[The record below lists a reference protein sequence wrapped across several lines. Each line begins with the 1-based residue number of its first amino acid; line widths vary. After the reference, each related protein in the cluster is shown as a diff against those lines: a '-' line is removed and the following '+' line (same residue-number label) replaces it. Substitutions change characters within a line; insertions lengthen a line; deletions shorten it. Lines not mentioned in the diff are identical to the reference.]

1 MRGFVAFIMLGC
13 LGLCVQAQAQSGWSH
28 QTVGLPMEVVEG
40 KPAVVRV
47 AYKAPRPAALN
58 VQLKDVASPV
68 VHAGAVRTV
77 NGSGVAEF
85 RIVIPT
91 GKMPNGMTVSLWW
104 GSDWQ
109 NTPIPI
115 SVSAPVMVL
124 TPERAAKLAATDAG
138 APAMRRRLGLT
149 EAEPRVLV
157 LSGGWAGRSAAASV
171 RVAAALRAAGV
182 PCVLAGPDEVAG
194 RLVLSPK
201 FVRLLVIPDA
211 RTYPA
216 AAVDT
221 LSRYLRAGGHLMAL
235 GAPALDRLV
244 YPFKGS
250 WLDSD
255 EIMSRIRS
263 TPARRRLL
271 RVSEAPW
278 RRTSND
284 MATETTW
291 RPDPAAGDAI
301 SVRIASLTS
310 WDTLL
315 TPLEQ
320 APKPDERYITFR
332 AKGSSTTT
340 ALAVEIAEKD
350 GSRWIATLPLTPR
363 WERFALPDTAFAL
376 WDPEHRSNR
385 QGPGDRLNLTHAAS
399 ISVGLALTHTR
410 VPAGSH
416 AYSIADL
423 GSAVGP
429 SLPNLVQPPV
439 LDTVS
444 PMYKVYPVRGARSLS
459 AAKSSALVPAPAPEL
474 PARIFSTHPR
484 PATGFAKGRGW
495 RWLPLLEVTGKDGV
509 AGTVATLMVHRDDGF
524 ARGRWASFTA
534 ADEAWYA
541 RPATLRYVAATAKA
555 MLTKPLLL
563 EGGCEFYGAFTGDRP
578 RLGAVVDWGPA
589 HVAGAQAR
597 ITVAP
602 VGGGRPAV
610 VHTLSVGRKGQEDGA
625 ATVWQVPV
633 GDRDR
638 YAVSVELLE
647 AGKTSDRMAHE
658 VTVRR
663 AKPKP
668 SFVTASDGQ
677 FLLAGRPW
685 RWHGVNYMPSTG
697 VALED
702 GPMFEQWLSSASYD
716 AEVVERDLRRIQAI
730 GFNMISAF
738 IYVDVRKSRNLVDL
752 LNRCDAHGLKVNLS
766 LRPGTPLDFAWP
778 GVGEIIR
785 ENRLAQDDTIIAY
798 DLAWE
803 PAWGGRESRKRW
815 DREWDAWL
823 RSRFGSLAQ
832 AEAAWGHAVPVENGL
847 AAGASDEDLRAG
859 SRRPAMALRYRRF
872 LNDLLDR
879 THSEARRLIHTV
891 DPNHLLSFRGNIAG
905 DPTAPAESMGYEFEG
920 LAGSMDF
927 MSPEGYGRLGSV
939 ERVRPGWFTAAYS
952 RLTAPGKPVIWAEF
966 GYTLWDS
973 AVGRRNTSRD
983 FALEFERRVYPPET
997 RRYTEDFYR
1006 AFYNMALGSDANGT
1020 VCWWYPGGFRAGEN
1034 SDFGIID
1041 PDGTWRGITKIIH
1054 DAGRRQAALGGRK
1067 TPDVWI
1073 DVPRD
1078 AYPDGVSGMY
1088 NATKDAFWRAVDG
1101 GRFPGLR
1108 WAAPAKP

>member
-1 MRGFVAFIMLGC
+1 MRGLAAIAVLLF
-13 LGLCVQAQAQSGWSH
+13 LGLQAQAQSEWSH
-28 QTVGLPMEVVEG
+28 RFVGLPAEVVEG
-40 KPAVVRV
+40 KVALIRV
-47 AYKAPRPAALN
+47 AYRAPHPTPLN
-58 VQLKDVASPV
+58 IQIKDGASPV
-68 VHAGAVRTV
+68 VHAGDVRTV
-77 NGSGVAEF
+77 SGSGVADF

-91 GKMPNGMTVSLWW
+91 GRMPNGMTASLWW
-104 GSDWQ
+104 GEDWQ

-115 SVSAPVMVL
+115 VVSAPVMVL
-124 TPERAAKLAATDAG
+124 TPERAARLAASDAD
-138 APAMRRRLGLT
+138 APAIRRRLGLT
-149 EAEPRVLV
+149 EARPGVLV
-157 LSGGWAGRSAAASV
+157 LSGGWAGRSADTSE
-171 RVAAALRAAGV
+171 RVSRALKQAGI
-182 PCVLAGPDEVAG
+182 PCVLTGPQEIAH
-194 RLVLSPK
+194 RLVLDPRY
-201 FVRLLVIPDA
+201 VRMLVIPGA
-211 RTYPA
+211 ETFPA

-221 LSRYLRAGGHLMAL
+221 LSRYLRSGGHLMVL

-255 EIMSRIRS
+255 EIMARIRN
-263 TPARRRLL
+263 TPAQRRLL
-271 RVSEAPW
+271 QVKAAPW
-278 RRTSND
+278 KRTSND
-284 MATETTW
+284 MSTATTW
-291 RPDPAAGDAI
+291 HPDPTAVDGV
-301 SVRIASLTS
+301 SVKIASLTS

-315 TPLEQ
+315 TSLEQ
-320 APKPDERYITFR
+320 SPGPAERYITFR
-332 AKGSSTTT
+332 AKGSASTT
-340 ALAVEIAEKD
+340 ALAVEIAERD
-350 GSRWIATLPLTPR
+350 GSRWIATIPLTPK

-376 WDPEHRSNR
+376 WDPDRRSKR
-385 QGPGDRLNLTHAAS
+385 QGPGDHLNLTQADS
-399 ISVGLALTHTR
+399 VSVGLALTHTR

-429 SLPNLVQPPV
+429 SLPDLVQPPV
-439 LDTVS
+439 LDTIS

-459 AAKSSALVPAPAPEL
+459 ASKGSTLVAAPAPEL

-484 PATGFAKGRGW
+484 PATGFAKGRKW
-495 RWLPLLEVTGKDGV
+495 RWLPLLEVTGTDGV
-509 AGTVATLMVHRDDGF
+509 AGTVATLLAHRDDGF
-524 ARGRWASFTA
+524 GRGRWASFTP
-534 ADEAWYA
+534 ADNAWYS
-541 RPATLRYVAATAKA
+541 RPATLRYIAATAKA

-563 EGGCEFYGAFTGDRP
+563 EGGCEFYGVFANDRP
-578 RLGAVVDWGPA
+578 RLGAVVDRGPA
-589 HVAGAQAR
+589 RASNLQAR
-597 ITVAP
+597 ITVA
-602 VGGGRPAV
+602 GHSGRPV
-610 VHTLSVGRKGQEDGA
+610 TVRTLALRPNGQESA
-625 ATVWQVPV
+625 AEAVWPVPS
-633 GDRDR
+633 GKTDR
-638 YAVSVELLE
+638 YTVKVELLQ
-647 AGKTSDRMAHE
+647 AGKPVDVMVHD
-658 VTVRR
+658 VTVRHPK
-663 AKPKP
+663 AKP
-668 SFVTASDGQ
+668 SFMTAGANQFALDGK
-677 FLLAGRPW
+677 PW

-697 VALED
+697 IALED
-702 GPMFEQWLSSASYD
+702 GPMFEQWLSPASYD

-738 IYVDVRKSRNLVDL
+738 IYVDVRKSRNLIDL

-785 ENRLAQDDTIIAY
+785 ENRLAHDDTIIAY

-803 PAWGGRESRKRW
+803 PAWGGRESRRRW
-815 DREWDAWL
+815 DKEWDAWL
-823 RSRFGSLAQ
+823 RSRFGGL
-832 AEAAWGHAVPVENGL
+832 AEAELAWSHSVPLENGV

-859 SRRPAMALRYRRF
+859 SKRPAMAIEYRRF
-872 LNDLLDR
+872 LNALLDR
-879 THSEARRLIHTV
+879 THSEARRLVHTV

-966 GYTLWDS
+966 GYTLWDR
-973 AVGRRNTSRD
+973 AVGRKKTSRD
-983 FALEFERRVYPPET
+983 FATEFEGRVYPPET

-1034 SDFGIID
+1034 SDYGILD
-1041 PDGTWRGITKIIH
+1041 PDGTWREITRIIH
-1054 DAGRRQAALGGRK
+1054 EAGRRQAALGGPR

-1078 AYPDGVSGMY
+1078 AFADGVSGMY
-1088 NATKDAFWRAVDG
+1088 NATKDAFWRAIDS

-1108 WAAPAKP
+1108 WAAPTRP